1 MPISVTPM
9 HGLFIFPVALMS
21 HSKFRLSL
29 QSRSAR
35 YWRVAQTRNL
45 WRHVNGVRDEVIC
58 KQDLNSDTYMNKLH
72 TLFLTWCPFGNC
84 DGIRTT
90 LKCRKDSLPRHFFV
104 VLQFSFFQIKKRLC
118 WFLTGC
124 CNNFFMCPHFEKENK
139 QTEHPFSPVRKR
151 RHVS

>member
-1 MPISVTPM
+1 MFFEFLRKVFVRSIIQIQNIFKLSFKKHHAEARDISVHCWGTR
-9 HGLFIFPVALMS
+9 GIGALGKS
-21 HSKFRLSL
+21 ELL
-29 QSRSAR
+29 VLCRSAR

-84 DGIRTT
+84 DGIRKT

-118 WFLTGC
+118 
-124 CNNFFMCPHFEKENK
+124 
-139 QTEHPFSPVRKR
+139 
-151 RHVS
+151 